1 MPDIKCKSMSMQKRK
16 EIISRLVEQFREGE
30 KFYMSKDFVESECR
44 SKFIDPLLECLG
56 WDVKNEKGARHDKQE
71 VITEDR
77 VVINGTVKH
86 PDYTLCY
93 GGERKIYIEAKQPSI
108 DLKNDPSPALQ
119 VRRYAYTSKMPIAIL
134 TDFQELAIYD
144 TRIKPKK
151 TDNSAAA
158 RIEYITYQQFPD
170 KFEELYKKISWEAV
184 DLGHFDTFY
193 ESAKDKKGTATVDD
207 DILAM
212 IEQWRA
218 YLAEDIALHNEDI
231 DEYNLTS
238 AVQRIIDRILF
249 LRICEDKEIEEY
261 NSLKKIA
268 DGKID
273 IYLQLKKLFCAA
285 NDKFNAGLFASDKW
299 LDSLN
304 ISDKTLCLIINA
316 LYYPECQYE
325 FSVLPVEI
333 LGSIY
338 EQFLGKIIR
347 FSRKTKNGHSVEII
361 EKPEVQKAGGVYYTP
376 PYIVKYIV
384 RQTIGKKIEG
394 KTPDEVSKMRFL
406 DPACGSGSFLV
417 GAYQYL
423 LDWHLDYYLSKDILY
438 YEKKGIIY
446 KDSVTHDY
454 KLSVEEKR
462 RILINN
468 IYGVDIDAQAVEVT
482 KLSLFLK
489 LLENEGKAL
498 SHGQTLLF
506 RQSDLSEKILPSM
519 SGNIKCGNSLIGSD
533 YYDDKDILLFDMS
546 KQRKI
551 NAFDWGTEFA
561 DVFKTTLT
569 KTSQNYA
576 SSDKTSTPNPFS
588 KVEKGNCVFSS
599 MDSAAS
605 TDFMTNNDGNLPSP
619 HRRGAG
625 GEVSSQA
632 SLGGFDCVIGNPPY
646 LRVQGLRENY
656 EEESKF
662 YEKKYKSA
670 TGRFD
675 FYILFMERGFSLLNK
690 DGILSFILPH
700 KFINADFGTGI
711 RKFIY
716 DNNALRY
723 LVHFG
728 AEQVFERASVYT
740 CIVGLSHGNKEF
752 DFAQVKPKEIEN
764 VINFEK
770 IDEKSL
776 STIDKWNITKSDDN
790 VILDKLNTM
799 PFTVKDIFK
808 GIFQGIVS
816 GDNKAFYLTD
826 CIESDKMIEGFSAAT
841 ESRIKIEKEICK
853 PIFTG
858 KTISRYELI
867 HKNEYIIFPY
877 HLIENK
883 TVFYTEKEM
892 KENFPNCYEY
902 FLSIKKRLESRGSAS
917 MKYPIWYALWN
928 ARNILNLTSKKILT
942 PDICYGSS
950 MVFDDIGYFHNDT
963 SYGLVLNNPDDR
975 LYKAYLA
982 ILNSSVTWYF
992 LQKTGTSLRGGY
1004 FRFKTKYL
1012 EPFPLPKL
1020 DDETAQ
1026 KLASLAEQMMLAK
1039 TQLANAMS
1047 DSDKRMLEQKID
1059 LIDRQINNSV
1069 YKLYG
1074 LTDDE
1079 IRVVEGK

>member
-1 MPDIKCKSMSMQKRK
+1 MPDIKSKSMSMQERK
-16 EIISRLVEQFREGE
+16 ETISRLVEQFREGE

-77 VVINGTVKH
+77 VVINGQVKH

-151 TDNSAAA
+151 TDNSSAA

-218 YLAEDIALHNEDI
+218 YLAEDIALHNEEI

-238 AVQRIIDRILF
+238 AVQKIIDRILF

-268 DGKID
+268 ESKID
-273 IYLQLKKLFCAA
+273 IYLQLKKLFSSA

-299 LDSLN
+299 LDSLI

-423 LDWHLDYYLSKDILY
+423 LDWHLDYYLGSVSSGLKPAADRTENL
-438 YEKKGIIY
+438 YEKRGIIY

-462 RILINN
+462 RILLNN

-498 SHGQTLLF
+498 SQGQTLLF

-533 YYDDKDILLFDMS
+533 YYDDKDLLLFDMA
-546 KQRKI
+546 KQRKV
-551 NAFDWGTEFA
+551 NAFDWEKEFA
-561 DVFKTTLT
+561 R
-569 KTSQNYA
+569 SA
-576 SSDKTSTPNPFS
+576 AACGGSTPC
-588 KVEKGNCVFSS
+588 GDSS
-599 MDSAAS
+599 A
-605 TDFMTNNDGNLPSP
+605 L
-619 HRRGAG
+619 
-625 GEVSSQA
+625 
-632 SLGGFDCVIGNPPY
+632 FDCVIGNPPY

-700 KFINADFGTGI
+700 KFITADFGTGI
-711 RKFIY
+711 RKFIS
-716 DNNALRY
+716 DNQALRY

-752 DFAQVKPKEIEN
+752 DFAQVKPKEVEAR
-764 VINFEK
+764 VNFEK
-770 IDEKSL
+770 ISSDKL
-776 STIDKWNITKSDDN
+776 SDFARWNIHSGGKGD
-790 VILDKLNTM
+790 IIDKLNNQ
-799 PFTVKDIFK
+799 PLKFKDISLYCS
-808 GIFQGIVS
+808 QGTVS
-816 GDNKAFYLTD
+816 MGDDLYMLQGHF
-826 CIESDKMIEGFSAAT
+826 EGEYFIGYS
-841 ESRIKIEKEICK
+841 ERLKSEVKLEKDIMK
-853 PIFTG
+853 PILKG
-858 KTISRYELI
+858 KDIKRYEEMHNSYFEIYPHYLAEDGTTVPYEEKDLKEKFPLI
-867 HKNEYIIFPY
+867 YDYLKPFKKELVEKKIKY
-877 HLIENK
+877 K
-883 TVFYTEKEM
+883 TNSDY
-892 KENFPNCYEY
+892 
-902 FLSIKKRLESRGSAS
+902 
-917 MKYPIWYALWN
+917 WYALHR
-928 ARNILNLTSKKILT
+928 AREITMFEQPKIIT
-942 PDICYGSS
+942 PQISFGSNMTYDS
-950 MVFDDIGYFHNDT
+950 QGMYHNTKGYT
-963 SYGLVLNNPDDR
+963 IVLNEK
-975 LYKAYLA
+975 YKKHTLAY
-982 ILNSSVTWYF
+982 
-992 LQKTGTSLRGGY
+992 
-1004 FRFKTKYL
+1004 
-1012 EPFPLPKL
+1012 
-1020 DDETAQ
+1020 
-1026 KLASLAEQMMLAK
+1026 
-1039 TQLANAMS
+1039 
-1047 DSDKRMLEQKID
+1047 
-1059 LIDRQINNSV
+1059 
-1069 YKLYG
+1069 
-1074 LTDDE
+1074 
-1079 IRVVEGK
+1079 

>member
-1 MPDIKCKSMSMQKRK
+1 MPDIKCKSMSMQERK
-16 EIISRLVEQFREGE
+16 ETISRLVEQFREGE

-77 VVINGTVKH
+77 VVINGQVKH

-151 TDNSAAA
+151 TDNSSAA
-158 RIEYITYQQFPD
+158 RIEYITYQQFHD

-218 YLAEDIALHNEDI
+218 YLAEDIALHNEEI

-238 AVQRIIDRILF
+238 AVQKIIDRILF

-268 DGKID
+268 ESKID
-273 IYLQLKKLFCAA
+273 IYLQLKKLFSAA

-299 LDSLN
+299 LDSLT

-417 GAYQYL
+417 GAYKYL
-423 LDWHLDYYLSKDILY
+423 LDWHLDYYLGSVSSGLKPAADRTENL
-438 YEKKGIIY
+438 YEKRGIIY

-462 RILINN
+462 RILLNN

-498 SHGQTLLF
+498 SQGQTLLF

-533 YYDDKDILLFDMS
+533 YYDDKDLLLFDMA
-546 KQRKI
+546 KQRKV
-551 NAFDWGTEFA
+551 NAFDWEKEFA
-561 DVFKTTLT
+561 R
-569 KTSQNYA
+569 SA
-576 SSDKTSTPNPFS
+576 AACGGSTPC
-588 KVEKGNCVFSS
+588 GDSS
-599 MDSAAS
+599 A
-605 TDFMTNNDGNLPSP
+605 L
-619 HRRGAG
+619 
-625 GEVSSQA
+625 
-632 SLGGFDCVIGNPPY
+632 FDCVIGNPPY
-646 LRVQGLRENY
+646 VLCQPGST
-656 EEESKF
+656 EESLLAYYKRYAVASYKIDLF
-662 YEKKYKSA
+662 HLFFEKSINLLKQDGLMGYITPNTYLTNMYMKVLRQFILQNCDINNVVIHDKVFDTASVDVA
-670 TGRFD
+670 T
-675 FYILFMERGFSLLNK
+675 I
-690 DGILSFILPH
+690 ILS
-700 KFINADFGTGI
+700 KFKEKDHLISIEKTVKSIFSNIGTKAQSEWENDEECMFNVNTDTYVKIDKANCTTLGEI
-711 RKFIY
+711 
-716 DNNALRY
+716 
-723 LVHFG
+723 
-728 AEQVFERASVYT
+728 ASVTFGLQTKDKNTFVKESPLSEEWEPCYT
-740 CIVGLSHGNKEF
+740 GKDIQRYYLSNAKLYFLNNPQKVKAGGSWNMDIHHSKKIVIRQIGAPEPVV
-752 DFAQVKPKEIEN
+752 AY
-764 VINFEK
+764 
-770 IDEKSL
+770 
-776 STIDKWNITKSDDN
+776 DDYGYAT
-790 VILDKLNTM
+790 LNTM
-799 PFTVKDIFK
+799 YSV
-808 GIFQGIVS
+808 V
-816 GDNKAFYLTD
+816 L
-826 CIESDKMIEGFSAAT
+826 
-841 ESRIKIEKEICK
+841 
-853 PIFTG
+853 
-858 KTISRYELI
+858 
-867 HKNEYIIFPY
+867 
-877 HLIENK
+877 
-883 TVFYTEKEM
+883 
-892 KENFPNCYEY
+892 
-902 FLSIKKRLESRGSAS
+902 
-917 MKYPIWYALWN
+917 
-928 ARNILNLTSKKILT
+928 LN
-942 PDICYGSS
+942 
-950 MVFDDIGYFHNDT
+950 T
-963 SYGLVLNNPDDR
+963 SYSIFYV
-975 LYKAYLA
+975 LA
-982 ILNSSVTWYF
+982 ILNSKLLKEYWLATYSDNKELF
-992 LQKTGTSLRGGY
+992 PKIKGY
-1004 FRFKTKYL
+1004 QLKELPIPTATPAEQ
-1012 EPFPLPKL
+1012 EPLI
-1020 DDETAQ
+1020 
-1026 KLASLAEQMMLAK
+1026 KLANAMMKTK

-1047 DSDKRMLEQKID
+1047 DSDKRMIEQKID
-1059 LIDRQINNSV
+1059 LIDRQINNTV

-1074 LTDDE
+1074 LNDDE

>member
-1 MPDIKCKSMSMQKRK
+1 MPDIKCKSMSMQERK
-16 EIISRLVEQFREGE
+16 ETISRLVEQFREGE

-218 YLAEDIALHNEDI
+218 FLAEDIALHNEEI

-238 AVQRIIDRILF
+238 AVQKIIDRILF

-261 NSLKKIA
+261 NSLKNIA
-268 DGKID
+268 ESKID

-299 LDSLN
+299 LDSLTVT
-304 ISDKTLCLIINA
+304 DKTLCFIINA

-423 LDWHLDYYLSKDILY
+423 LDWHLDYYLSKDIVV
-438 YEKKGIIY
+438 YEKKGLIY

-551 NAFDWGTEFA
+551 NAFDWEKEFA
-561 DVFKTTLT
+561 R
-569 KTSQNYA
+569 SA
-576 SSDKTSTPNPFS
+576 AACGGSTPCG
-588 KVEKGNCVFSS
+588 ESS
-599 MDSAAS
+599 A
-605 TDFMTNNDGNLPSP
+605 L
-619 HRRGAG
+619 
-625 GEVSSQA
+625 
-632 SLGGFDCVIGNPPY
+632 FDCVIGNPPY

-675 FYILFMERGFSLLNK
+675 FYILFMERGFSLLKK

-841 ESRIKIEKEICK
+841 ESRIKIEKEMCK

-950 MVFDDIGYFHNDT
+950 MVFDDFGYFHNDT
-963 SYGLVLNNPDDR
+963 SYGLVLNNQSDQ

-1059 LIDRQINNSV
+1059 LIDRQINSSV